1 MAIAAGTRL
10 GPYEITTQLG
20 SGGMGEV
27 YRARDTR
34 LERTVAIKILPAH
47 LSSDAAR
54 KQRFEREA
62 KIISGMNHPHICVL
76 HDVGCQDGIHFLV
89 MECLEGETLA
99 HRLEKG
105 ALPLD
110 HALKYGAQ
118 IADALDR
125 AHRSGIIHRD
135 LKPANIMLTP
145 SGAKLLDFGLAKP
158 AVALSGATTLTSPAS
173 SSPVTE
179 QGTIIGTFQYMSPEQ
194 IEAKELDGRSDI
206 FSLGALLYEMLT
218 GHRAFQGKSQLSIAS
233 AILEKEPAPV
243 STFKPLTP
251 STLNHAIRRC
261 LAKDPEQRW
270 QTARDLHLELTWI
283 AENLSSGSAPDSAH
297 GTKSNRDRIAWTAAG
312 IFALI
317 AAAALWFAWSR
328 PEPAAHPLHFKIE
341 PPPGADF
348 LLESAGGSAIS
359 PDGHNL
365 VFVAISGRRTKL
377 WLRPLDST
385 AARELPGTENAQYPF
400 WSPDSQSVGFFA
412 NGKLQRIDLLGGPPV
427 TLAEAPNP
435 RGAAWSSR
443 GVVVF
448 APTAVSSIWRVPANG
463 GTAKPIT
470 MLNEPQA
477 EFTHRWPV
485 FLPDGNRFVYLSRG
499 EGTGIGSIYLS
510 SLDRPQDRTILVKE
524 SSTNASYSP
533 AHGSHP
539 ELLYWGRQQALV
551 AQAFDSSHARL
562 TGEVIPVPG
571 AESAAFNGAL
581 ARSSVSVSNDGTVLI
596 GTGSDRYQLSWLDRQ
611 GNVVSTL
618 GQPDRYGSVRISPDG
633 LRVAGV
639 LADSFSRSD
648 LWLLELARA
657 IPSRLTFIGGIFG
670 TGVWSPDSQQIA
682 FHLLSG
688 RRILVRS
695 ASGAGQEET
704 ILHSQHTVYL
714 NDWSA
719 DGRFLLYTQQ
729 TAEGRSELWL
739 LPLQGDRRPEP
750 FLKNEFN
757 EFQGQVS
764 PDNRWVAYC
773 SDESGGVNEVY
784 VTSFPAAGP
793 RWRVSNGG
801 GSYVR
806 WSRNGKELFYRSLD
820 GTLMVA
826 SVQASKH
833 GLEFST
839 PAPLFRVWYPA
850 GMFAYPYDVAPDGQR
865 ILALMPSKAAEDN
878 PSLNV
883 LINWDSKTK
892 P

>member
-10 GPYEITTQLG
+10 GPYEIAAQLG
-20 SGGMGEV
+20 AGGMGEV

-47 LSSDAAR
+47 LSCDAAR

-62 KIISGMNHPHICVL
+62 KTISGLNHPHICVL
-76 HDVGCQDGIHFLV
+76 HDVGRQDGIEFLV

-99 HRLEKG
+99 RRLEKCP
-105 ALPLD
+105 LPMD
-110 HALKYGAQ
+110 QVLKYGAQ

-125 AHRSGIIHRD
+125 AHRSGVIHRD

-158 AVALSGATTLTSPAS
+158 VIAMSSTTTLTSPGS

-179 QGTIIGTFQYMSPEQ
+179 QGTILGTFQYMSPEQ

-206 FSLGALLYEMLT
+206 FSLGAVLYEMLT
-218 GHRAFQGKSQLSIAS
+218 GHRAFQGKSQLSVAS
-233 AILEKEPAPV
+233 AILEKEPAPLN
-243 STFKPLTP
+243 TIKPLTP
-251 STLNHAIRRC
+251 PALDHTIRRC

-270 QTARDLHLELTWI
+270 QTARDIHLELTWI
-283 AENLSSGSAPDSAH
+283 AESLSSGSAPGFAH
-297 GTKSNRDRIAWTAAG
+297 GTKSNRERLAWTAVG
-312 IFALI
+312 IFTLI
-317 AAAALWFAWSR
+317 AAGALWFAWSR
-328 PEPAAHPLHFKIE
+328 PQPATQPLHFKIE

-359 PDGHNL
+359 PDGHSL
-365 VFVAISGRRTKL
+365 VFVAVSGRRTKL

-400 WSPDSQSVGFFA
+400 WSPDSQFLGFFA
-412 NGKLQRIDLLGGPPV
+412 NGKLQRIDLLGSPPV

-435 RGAAWSSR
+435 RGGAWSSR
-443 GVVVF
+443 GVILF
-448 APTAVSSIWRVPANG
+448 APTAVSGIWTVPANG

-470 MLNEPQA
+470 SLDEPRA
-477 EFTHRWPV
+477 EFTHRWPI

-524 SSTNASYSP
+524 SSTNATYSP
-533 AHGSHP
+533 AHGGHP

-551 AQAFDSSHARL
+551 AQTFDSSHATL

-633 LRVAGV
+633 LRVAVV

-657 IPSRLTFIGGIFG
+657 IPSRLTFLGGIFG
-670 TGVWSPDSQQIA
+670 TGNWSPDSQQVA

-688 RRILVRS
+688 RRVLVRR
-695 ASGAGQEET
+695 ANGAGQEET

-729 TAEGRSELWL
+729 TPEGRSELWL
-739 LPLQGDRRPEP
+739 FPLQGDRKPEP

-806 WSRNGKELFYRSLD
+806 WSRNGRELFYRALD

-826 SVQASKH
+826 SVQAGKH

-839 PAPLFRVWYPA
+839 PSPLFRVWYPA

-878 PSLNV
+878 PSLTV
-883 LINWDSKTK
+883 LVNWDSKTR

>member
-1 MAIAAGTRL
+1 
-10 GPYEITTQLG
+10 
-20 SGGMGEV
+20 MGEV
-27 YRARDTR
+27 YRARDMR
-34 LERTVAIKILPAH
+34 LERTVAIKILPPH
-47 LSSDAAR
+47 LSSDPLR

-62 KIISGMNHPHICVL
+62 KTISGLNHPHICVL
-76 HDVGCQDGIHFLV
+76 FDVGQQDGIEFLV
-89 MECLEGETLA
+89 MECVEGETLA
-99 HRLEKG
+99 KRLEKG
-105 ALPLD
+105 PLPLEQV
-110 HALKYGAQ
+110 LKFGAQ
-118 IADALDR
+118 IADALDK
-125 AHRSGIIHRD
+125 AHRSGIVHRD
-135 LKPANIMLTP
+135 LKPGNVMLTP
-145 SGAKLLDFGLAKP
+145 TGAKLLDFGLAKP
-158 AVALSGATTLTSPAS
+158 AIAVSSATTLTLPAS

-179 QGTIIGTFQYMSPEQ
+179 QGTILGTFQYMSPEQ
-194 IEAKELDGRSDI
+194 IEARELDGRSDI
-206 FSLGALLYEMLT
+206 FSLGAVLYEMLT
-218 GHRAFQGKSQLSIAS
+218 GHCAFQGKSQLSVAS
-233 AILEKEPAPV
+233 AILEKEPAPI
-243 STFKPLTP
+243 STFKPLIP
-251 STLNHAIRRC
+251 SALNHAIRRC

-283 AENLSSGSAPDSAH
+283 AENLSSRSAPDFAP
-297 GTKSNRDRIAWTAAG
+297 GTKSNREILAWTAAG

-317 AAAALWFAWSR
+317 AAGALWFAWSR

-359 PDGHNL
+359 PDGRSL
-365 VFVAISGRRTKL
+365 VFVAVSGRRTKL

-400 WSPDSQSVGFFA
+400 WSPDSQFLGFFA
-412 NGKLQRIDLLGGPPV
+412 DGKLQRIDLLGGPPV

-463 GTAKPIT
+463 GTAKPLT
-470 MLNEPQA
+470 TLDEPRA

-510 SLDRPQDRTILVKE
+510 SLDWPKDRTILVKE
-524 SSTNASYSP
+524 SSTNATYSP

-551 AQAFDSSHARL
+551 AQAFDSSHERL

-596 GTGSDRYQLSWLDRQ
+596 GTGSDRYQMSWLNRQ

-633 LRVAGV
+633 LRVAVV

-670 TGVWSPDSQQIA
+670 TGNWSPDSQQIA

-695 ASGAGQEET
+695 ADGAGPEET

-729 TAEGRSELWL
+729 TVEGRSELWL
-739 LPLQGDRRPEP
+739 LPLQGDREPEP

-806 WSRNGKELFYRSLD
+806 WTRNGREIFYRALD

-826 SVQASKH
+826 TVQAGKH

-865 ILALMPSKAAEDN
+865 ILALMPSRAVEDN
-878 PSLNV
+878 PSLTV
-883 LINWDSKTK
+883 LVSWDSKTK